1 LGTQPAMEEQTLARE
16 TATPSSQ
23 TTQTAHCEVAGCETA
38 ATARINARSVC
49 IEHFL
54 ADTVCELD
62 ARAAR
67 LKNQTIDG
75 EELQS
80 WKEFIAECTSQ
91 AQRLA
96 QDDHTVDKRTRTR
109 LLDLVLRASH
119 LSQSLRRSPRVQA
132 ALPIWLRR
140 EDPGRSWEEETWTS
154 TVSEHGAGLVC
165 RHLVEPG
172 GTVVLCRKGPGDRAR
187 ARVVYCRYDGNGR
200 RQIGVEFIDQ
210 NDFWELSQKA
220 RAAKPSSTST
230 SD

>member
-1 LGTQPAMEEQTLARE
+1 MEEQTLARE
-16 TATPSSQ
+16 VGTPS
-23 TTQTAHCEVAGCETA
+23 QTAHCGVEGCEGA
-38 ATARINARSVC
+38 ASARFGARPVC
-49 IEHFL
+49 VEHFL
-54 ADTVCELD
+54 NSAVRELD
-62 ARAAR
+62 DRATR
-67 LKNQTIDG
+67 LKSQPLDAD
-75 EELQS
+75 ELQS

-96 QDDHTVDKRTRTR
+96 QDDHSVDKRTRTR

-119 LSQSLRRSPRVQA
+119 LSQSLRRSPRLQA
-132 ALPIWLRR
+132 AHPIWLRR

-172 GTVVLCRKGPGDRAR
+172 GTLVLCRKGPGDRAR
-187 ARVVYCRYDGNGR
+187 ARVVYCRYDGDGR

-220 RAAKPSSTST
+220 RATKPSSTST
-230 SD
+230 SG

>member
-1 LGTQPAMEEQTLARE
+1 MEEQTLARE
-16 TATPSSQ
+16 NETPS
-23 TTQTAHCEVAGCETA
+23 QTAQAAQCGVAGCEGA
-38 ATARINARSVC
+38 ASARFGARPVC
-49 IEHFL
+49 VEHFL
-54 ADTVCELD
+54 NSAVRELD
-62 ARAAR
+62 DRATR
-67 LKNQTIDG
+67 LKVQPIDG
-75 EELQS
+75 DELQS

-96 QDDHTVDKRTRTR
+96 QDDHTHDKRTRTR

-172 GTVVLCRKGPGDRAR
+172 GTVVLCRKGLGDRAR
-187 ARVVYCRYDGNGR
+187 ARVVYSRYDGDGR

-220 RAAKPSSTST
+220 RSAKPAPSA
-230 SD
+230 

>member
-1 LGTQPAMEEQTLARE
+1 MEEQTLARE
-16 TATPSSQ
+16 SETPS
-23 TTQTAHCEVAGCETA
+23 QTAQAAHCGVEGCEVAA
-38 ATARINARSVC
+38 SARFGARPVC
-49 IEHFL
+49 VEHFL
-54 ADTVCELD
+54 NSAVRELD
-62 ARAAR
+62 DRATR
-67 LKNQTIDG
+67 LKAQPIDG
-75 EELQS
+75 DELQS

-96 QDDHTVDKRTRTR
+96 QDDHTHDKRTRTR

-172 GTVVLCRKGPGDRAR
+172 GTVVLCRKGLGDRAR
-187 ARVVYCRYDGNGR
+187 ARVVYSRYDGDGR

-220 RAAKPSSTST
+220 RSAKPATNSSSQ
-230 SD
+230 

>member
-1 LGTQPAMEEQTLARE
+1 MEEQTLARE
-16 TATPSSQ
+16 NGTSSSSSQ
-23 TTQTAHCEVAGCETA
+23 TTQTTNCGVEGCAGA
-38 ATARINARSVC
+38 ATARINSRAVC
-49 IEHFL
+49 VEHFL
-54 ADTVCELD
+54 ADTVRELD
-62 ARAAR
+62 ARAVR
-67 LKNQTIDG
+67 LKNQPVDG
-75 EELQS
+75 DELQS

-91 AQRLA
+91 AQRIT
-96 QDDHTVDKRTRTR
+96 QDDQTIDKRARTR

-172 GTVVLCRKGPGDRAR
+172 GTVVLCRRGPGDRAR
-187 ARVVYCRYDGNGR
+187 ARVVYCRYDGDGR

-220 RAAKPSSTST
+220 RAAKPASASTSE
-230 SD
+230 

>member
-1 LGTQPAMEEQTLARE
+1 MEEQTLARE
-16 TATPSSQ
+16 SETPSQ
-23 TTQTAHCEVAGCETA
+23 TTQTAHCGVEGCEGA
-38 ATARINARSVC
+38 APARFGARPVC
-49 IEHFL
+49 VEHFL
-54 ADTVCELD
+54 NSAVRELD
-62 ARAAR
+62 DRATR
-67 LKNQTIDG
+67 LKVQPIDG
-75 EELQS
+75 DELQS

-96 QDDHTVDKRTRTR
+96 QDDHTYDKRTRTR

-172 GTVVLCRKGPGDRAR
+172 GTVVLCRKGLGERAR
-187 ARVVYCRYDGNGR
+187 ARVVYSRYDGDGR

-220 RAAKPSSTST
+220 RSAKPASSVTSH
-230 SD
+230 

>member
-1 LGTQPAMEEQTLARE
+1 MEEQTLARE
-16 TATPSSQ
+16 SGSSSPSQTSQ
-23 TTQTAHCEVAGCETA
+23 TTNCGVEGCASA
-38 ATARINARSVC
+38 ATARINSRAVC

-54 ADTVCELD
+54 ADTVRELD
-62 ARAAR
+62 ARSVR
-67 LKNQTIDG
+67 LKNQPVDG
-75 EELQS
+75 DELQS

-91 AQRLA
+91 AQRIT
-96 QDDHTVDKRTRTR
+96 QDDHTIDKRARTR

-172 GTVVLCRKGPGDRAR
+172 GTVVLCRRGPGDRAR
-187 ARVVYCRYDGNGR
+187 ARVVYCRYDGDGR

-220 RAAKPSSTST
+220 RAAKPTPGT
-230 SD
+230 

>member
-1 LGTQPAMEEQTLARE
+1 MEEQTIAHDLG
-16 TATPSSQ
+16 TPA
-23 TTQTAHCEVAGCETA
+23 QTAHCSDEGCEGA
-38 ATARINARSVC
+38 ASARFDARAVC
-49 IEHFL
+49 TEHFL
-54 ADTVCELD
+54 ASTVRELD

-67 LKNQTIDG
+67 LKQQPVTGD
-75 EELQS
+75 ELQA

-96 QDDHTVDKRTRTR
+96 QDDQSVDKRTRTR

-140 EDPGRSWEEETWTS
+140 EDPGKSWEEETWTA
-154 TVSEHGAGLVC
+154 TVSEHGAGLMC
-165 RHLVEPG
+165 RHLVETG
-172 GTVVLCRKGPGDRAR
+172 STVVLCRKGPGDRAR
-187 ARVVYCRYDGNGR
+187 ARVVYCRYDGDGR

-220 RAAKPSSTST
+220 RAAKPASSTN

>member
-1 LGTQPAMEEQTLARE
+1 MEEQILARE
-16 TATPSSQ
+16 SGTSSSSSQ
-23 TTQTAHCEVAGCETA
+23 TSQTTNCGVEGCASA
-38 ATARINARSVC
+38 ATARINSRAVC

-54 ADTVCELD
+54 ADTVRELD
-62 ARAAR
+62 ARSVR
-67 LKNQTIDG
+67 LKNQPVDG
-75 EELQS
+75 DELQS

-91 AQRLA
+91 AQRIT
-96 QDDHTVDKRTRTR
+96 QDDHTIDKRARSR

-172 GTVVLCRKGPGDRAR
+172 GTVVLCRRGPGDRAR
-187 ARVVYCRYDGNGR
+187 ARVVYCRYDGDGR

-220 RAAKPSSTST
+220 RAAKPTPGT
-230 SD
+230 

>member
-1 LGTQPAMEEQTLARE
+1 MEEQTISREVEALA
-16 TATPSSQ
+16 Q
-23 TTQTAHCEVAGCETA
+23 TTRCSVEACEGT
-38 ATARINARSVC
+38 ATARFDSRGVC

-54 ADTVCELD
+54 ADTVRELD

-67 LKNQTIDG
+67 LKQQPIDG
-75 EELQS
+75 QELQS
-80 WKEFIAECTSQ
+80 WKEFIADCTSQ

-96 QDDHTVDKRTRTR
+96 QDDRSVDKRTRTR

-172 GTVVLCRKGPGDRAR
+172 GTLVLCRKGPGDRAR
-187 ARVVYCRYDGNGR
+187 ARVIYCRYDGDGR

-220 RAAKPSSTST
+220 RAAKTASSTNSE
-230 SD
+230 